1 MCVCVCVCVCVRV
14 SLSKLK
20 RGKAGGKTGI
30 LPELLL
36 FGGGD
41 LLDRLLLVMQDVWRE
56 RAVVKDWKDAEIIPI
71 PKKGDLR
78 VCDNWRGISLL
89 DVAGKVFARILQDRL
104 QVTAE
109 KILPDSQCGFRKG
122 RGCVDMIF
130 AARQLVEKSRE
141 HDDSLFTLFV
151 DLTKAYDSVPRHA
164 FWSLLEKYGVPPT
177 MLSVIRSLHDGMT
190 AEVRVGDSNTDSIL
204 VTNGLRQG
212 CTLAPTLF
220 NLYFSAMVASW
231 RSQCPQIGVTVKYRI
246 GRRLVGDRT
255 AKARLQTVTVTE
267 SQFADDVAVYAT
279 TREALNQATASFVR
293 VAADWGLTVSLVKS
307 KVLVAGNHL
316 EPTDT
321 MPIQLD
327 GGLIDVVDNFTY
339 LGSNITEDGELQN
352 EVAVRIGK
360 ASRAFGCLQKSIFQ
374 NKRLSTSIKREVY
387 RATVLSVLLY
397 GTETWAVKAH
407 SLRRLSGFHNRCIRS
422 IMGVS
427 KVQQWKERITSTELA
442 EEFGM
447 TETMKDILM
456 RHRLR
461 WLGHIARM
469 DDHRLPKQLLFGE
482 LQRKRPRHG
491 TKRRWRDLMAADVQS
506 TGLGEEWYEV
516 AQDRKEWTK
525 RCEQGGS
532 DEDSES
538 CAVNNSIDPN
548 NMFPCSC
555 GRIFRRRGD
564 LTRHSRFCDGTQH
577 SQRPTISSFECLCG
591 RIFRRKGDL
600 TRHTRFC
607 IAAS

>member
-1 MCVCVCVCVCVRV
+1 M
-14 SLSKLK
+14 
-20 RGKAGGKTGI
+20 
-30 LPELLL
+30 
-36 FGGGD
+36 
-41 LLDRLLLVMQDVWRE
+41 
-56 RAVVKDWKDAEIIPI
+56 
-71 PKKGDLR
+71 
-78 VCDNWRGISLL
+78 
-89 DVAGKVFARILQDRL
+89 
-104 QVTAE
+104 
-109 KILPDSQCGFRKG
+109 
-122 RGCVDMIF
+122 
-130 AARQLVEKSRE
+130 
-141 HDDSLFTLFV
+141 
-151 DLTKAYDSVPRHA
+151 
-164 FWSLLEKYGVPPT
+164 
-177 MLSVIRSLHDGMT
+177 
-190 AEVRVGDSNTDSIL
+190 
-204 VTNGLRQG
+204 
-212 CTLAPTLF
+212 
-220 NLYFSAMVASW
+220 
-231 RSQCPQIGVTVKYRI
+231 KYRI

-339 LGSNITEDGELQN
+339 LGSNITEVCELQN

-374 NKRLSTSIKREVY
+374 NKRLSTSINREVY

-482 LQRKRPRHG
+482 LQRKRPRPG
-491 TKRRWRDLMAADVQS
+491 TKRRWRNLMAADVQS
-506 TGLGEEWYEV
+506 TGLGEEWYAV
-516 AQDRKEWTK
+516 AQDRKKWTK

-538 CAVNNSIDPN
+538 RAANNSIDPN

-577 SQRPTISSFECLCG
+577 SQRPTMSSFECLCG
-591 RIFRRKGDL
+591 RILRRKGDL